1 MAESIVHFDGK
12 KWKYSN
18 FHRQTNNNRAIL
30 VCGGPS
36 LGKMDPSKFTGP
48 GKVVLGVNN
57 TYPFIK
63 PDMWMGMDDP
73 RCYDRN
79 VLFEAFPKFLRGG
92 YQNRHFQNFRPQ
104 DLHNVH
110 YISVKKDTKAR
121 IFDRARPEAGAFIWH
136 NNVMAVG
143 MNLLL
148 AMGFKEIYIA
158 GCDLDN
164 TENDY
169 FDDRVL
175 VGKEKDRNTALY
187 KHLYKWL
194 RWLTPECDK
203 RGIKIISISEGSGI
217 NDVMPY
223 MSIDELNKKVEE
235 DLPEPGTLYNA
246 FTLSQMLQN
255 GKTNIK

>member
-1 MAESIVHFDGK
+1 MSDSIVHFDGE

-18 FHRQTNNNRAIL
+18 FHRDHNSSRAIL

-36 LGKMDPSKFTGP
+36 LKNMDRTQFTGP

-73 RCYDRN
+73 RCYHRK
-79 VLFEAFPKFLRGG
+79 VHFESFPKFLRGG
-92 YQNRHFQNFRPQ
+92 YQKRHFQNFRPL
-104 DLHNVH
+104 DLHNTH
-110 YISVKKDTKAR
+110 YINVKRDVKTR
-121 IFDRARPEAGAFIWH
+121 IFDRASKHSKAFIWH

-143 MNLLL
+143 MSLLL
-148 AMGFKEIYIA
+148 HMGFKEIYIA

-164 TENDY
+164 TEQDY
-169 FDDRVL
+169 FDDRKL

-194 RWLTPECDK
+194 KWLTPAALD
-203 RGIKIISISEGSGI
+203 RGIKICSISPNSGI
-217 NDVMPY
+217 NDIMPY
-223 MSIDELNKKVEE
+223 ISLEELNSKVAS
-235 DLPEPGTLYNA
+235 DLPQDGPLYNA
-246 FTLSQMLQN
+246 YTLSQMLQA
-255 GKTNIK
+255 GKTDIK